1 MELEMDTTFWVISK
15 IFWLIA
21 SPNTSIFLVL
31 LAGVGLLF
39 FGHEK
44 LGKKLIVAS
53 TALLFLISSLPIY
66 QILLL
71 PLENRFPIPEPLP
84 KNVDGIIV
92 LGGAEIP
99 KLTQMRGQVSLTDSA
114 ERLTAF
120 LSLTHRYSDA
130 KFVYAGG
137 QGAITAQEYKS
148 ATTARLFFEQ
158 MGLDTSRVI
167 FDSQSRNTQENI
179 ENALKLAQPEKGE
192 KWVLITSAWH
202 MPRSVG
208 IFRKL
213 NWQVIPYPVD
223 FKTHGQFEMNIGLPK
238 LSAIA
243 SVSNVVYEWIGLF
256 YYRLMGRTSE
266 LFPGPL

>member
-1 MELEMDTTFWVISK
+1 MDNTTWVISK
-15 IFWLIA
+15 IFWLLA

-39 FGHEK
+39 LSREK

-53 TALLFLISSLPIY
+53 TALILLFSSLPIY
-66 QILLL
+66 EILLL

-84 KNVDGIIV
+84 EKLDGIIV

-99 KLTQMRGQVSLTDSA
+99 KLTKLRGQISLTNSA
-114 ERLTAF
+114 ERLTTF
-120 LSLTHRYSDA
+120 VSLARKYSDA

-137 QGAITAQEYKS
+137 QGAITAQKYKS
-148 ATTARLFFEQ
+148 AATARLFFEQ
-158 MGLDTSRVI
+158 MGLDTSHII
-167 FDSQSRNTQENI
+167 FDSQSRNTQENA
-179 ENALKLAQPEKGE
+179 ENALKLVHPEKGE
-192 KWVLITSAWH
+192 QWVLITSAWH

-223 FKTHGQFEMNIGLPK
+223 FKTTGELEMDIKLPRFSTIG
-238 LSAIA
+238 
-243 SVSNVVYEWIGLF
+243 SVSNAIYEWIGLF
-256 YYRLMGRTSE
+256 YYWLMGRTSE

>member
-1 MELEMDTTFWVISK
+1 MDTELWIVSK
-15 IFWLIA
+15 IFWRLA

-31 LAGVGLLF
+31 LVGVFLLF
-39 FGHEK
+39 LGKEK
-44 LGKKLIVAS
+44 LGKKLIVA
-53 TALLFLISSLPIY
+53 TTVLIFIISSLPVY
-66 QILLL
+66 SLLLL

-84 KNVDGIIV
+84 EKLDGVIV

-99 KLTQMRGQVSLTDSA
+99 KLTQMRGQVSLTDSV
-114 ERLTAF
+114 ERLTTF
-120 LSLTHRYSDA
+120 ISLARRYSDA
-130 KFVYAGG
+130 RFVYAGG

-223 FKTHGQFEMNIGLPK
+223 FKTNGQFEMNIGLPK

>member
-1 MELEMDTTFWVISK
+1 MFWVISK

-31 LAGVGLLF
+31 LAGVSLLF
-39 FGHEK
+39 FGREK
-44 LGKKLIVAS
+44 LGEKLIVAS
-53 TALLFLISSLPIY
+53 TTLLFLISSLPVY

-71 PLENRFPIPEPLP
+71 PLENRFPIPKPLP
-84 KNVDGIIV
+84 EKVDGVIV

-99 KLTQMRGQVSLTDSA
+99 KLTQLRGQISLTDSV
-114 ERLTAF
+114 ERLTTF
-120 LSLTHRYSDA
+120 VSLARKYSDA

-137 QGAITAQEYKS
+137 QGAIMAQEYKS

-158 MGLDTSRVI
+158 MGLDTSSVI
-167 FDSQSRNTQENI
+167 FESQSRNTQENV
-179 ENALKLAQPEKGE
+179 ENALQLAQPEKGE
-192 KWVLITSAWH
+192 NWVLITSAWH

-223 FKTHGQFEMNIGLPK
+223 FKTTGKLEMRISVPK
-238 LSAIA
+238 FSAIA

-256 YYRLMGRTSE
+256 YYWLMGRTSE
-266 LFPGPL
+266 LFPRPL

>member
-1 MELEMDTTFWVISK
+1 MDTVFWVISK
-15 IFWLIA
+15 IFWLLA
-21 SPNTSIFLVL
+21 SPDTSIFLVL

-39 FGHEK
+39 LGREK
-44 LGKKLIVAS
+44 LGKKLIIAS
-53 TALLFLISSLPIY
+53 TALIFIISSLPVY
-66 QILLL
+66 EILLL
-71 PLENRFPIPEPLP
+71 PLENRFPIPVPLP
-84 KNVDGIIV
+84 EKVDGIIV

-99 KLTQMRGQVSLTDSA
+99 KVTQLRGQVSLTDSV
-114 ERLTAF
+114 ERLTSF
-120 LSLTHRYSDA
+120 VSLARKYPDA

-137 QGAITAQEYKS
+137 QGAITEQEFKS

-167 FDSQSRNTQENI
+167 FDSQSRNTQENVK
-179 ENALKLAQPEKGE
+179 NALQLVQPEKGE

-223 FKTHGQFEMNIGLPK
+223 FKTTGKFKMKINLPRFSTIGSISK
-238 LSAIA
+238 
-243 SVSNVVYEWIGLF
+243 VVYEWIGLF
-256 YYRLMGRTSE
+256 YYWLMGRTAE
-266 LFPGPL
+266 LFPKPL

>member
-1 MELEMDTTFWVISK
+1 MDNVFWVISK

-31 LAGVGLLF
+31 LAGVSLLF
-39 FGHEK
+39 FGREK

-53 TALLFLISSLPIY
+53 TTLLLLISSLPVD

-71 PLENRFPIPEPLP
+71 PLENRFPIPKPLP
-84 KNVDGIIV
+84 EKVDGVIV

-99 KLTQMRGQVSLTDSA
+99 KLTQLRGQISLTDSA
-114 ERLTAF
+114 ERLTTF
-120 LSLTHRYSDA
+120 VSLARKYSDA

-158 MGLDTSRVI
+158 MDIDISRIV
-167 FDSQSRNTQENI
+167 FDSQSRNTQENV
-179 ENALKLAQPEKGE
+179 ENALQLAQPEKGE
-192 KWVLITSAWH
+192 NWVLITSAWH

-213 NWQVIPYPVD
+213 NWRVIPYPVD
-223 FKTHGQFEMNIGLPK
+223 FKTTGSLEMRISVPK
-238 LSAIA
+238 ISAIA
-243 SVSNVVYEWIGLF
+243 PVSNVVYEWIGLF
-256 YYRLMGRTSE
+256 YYWLMGRTSE

>member
-1 MELEMDTTFWVISK
+1 MDNALWVISK
-15 IFWLIA
+15 IFWLLA
-21 SPNTSIFLVL
+21 SPDASIFLVL

-39 FGHEK
+39 LGREK

-53 TALLFLISSLPIY
+53 TTLIFLISSLPIS

-84 KNVDGIIV
+84 EKIDGIIV
-92 LGGAEIP
+92 LGGAENP
-99 KLTQMRGQVSLTDSA
+99 KLTHLRGQVSLTDSV
-114 ERLTAF
+114 ERLTTF
-120 LSLTHRYSDA
+120 VSLVRKYPNA

-137 QGAITAQEYKS
+137 QGWITAQEYKS

-158 MGLDTSRVI
+158 MGLDTSRII
-167 FDSQSRNTQENI
+167 FDSQSRNTQENVA
-179 ENALKLAQPEKGE
+179 NALQLVQPEKGE
-192 KWVLITSAWH
+192 QWVLITSAWH

-223 FKTHGQFEMNIGLPK
+223 FKEPKNLEMEIRMPRF
-238 LSAIA
+238 SAIG

-256 YYRLMGRTSE
+256 YYWLMGRTSE
-266 LFPGPL
+266 FFPGPL

>member
-1 MELEMDTTFWVISK
+1 MDNAFWIISK
-15 IFWLIA
+15 IFWRFA
-21 SPNTSIFLVL
+21 SPNTSIFLIL
-31 LAGVGLLF
+31 LTGVGLLF
-39 FGHEK
+39 LGREK
-44 LGKKLIVAS
+44 LGKTLILAT
-53 TALLFLISSLPIY
+53 TALIFFISVLPVY
-66 QILLL
+66 NLLLL

-84 KNVDGIIV
+84 KKVDGVIV

-99 KLTQMRGQVSLTDSA
+99 KLTQIRGQVSLTDSV
-114 ERLTAF
+114 ERLTTF
-120 LSLTHRYSDA
+120 VSLTYRYSDA

-167 FDSQSRNTQENI
+167 FDSQSRNTQENV
-179 ENALKLAQPEKGE
+179 ENALQLAHPVKGE

-223 FKTHGQFEMNIGLPK
+223 FKTTGKLEMSIGIPNF
-238 LSAIA
+238 SAIA

-256 YYRLMGRTSE
+256 YYWLMGRTSE

>member
-1 MELEMDTTFWVISK
+1 MDTVFWVISK
-15 IFWLIA
+15 IFWLLA
-21 SPNTSIFLVL
+21 SPDTSIFLVL

-39 FGHEK
+39 LGREK
-44 LGKKLIVAS
+44 LGKKLIVVS
-53 TALLFLISSLPIY
+53 TALIFIISSLPVY
-66 QILLL
+66 EILLL

-84 KNVDGIIV
+84 KKVDGIIV

-99 KLTQMRGQVSLTDSA
+99 KVTQLRGQISLTDSV
-114 ERLTAF
+114 ERLTNF
-120 LSLTHRYSDA
+120 VSLARKYSDA

-137 QGAITAQEYKS
+137 QGAVTVQEYKS

-167 FDSQSRNTQENI
+167 FDSQSRNTQENV
-179 ENALKLAQPEKGE
+179 ENALQIVQPKKGE
-192 KWVLITSAWH
+192 QWVLITSAWH

-223 FKTHGQFEMNIGLPK
+223 FKKPGKLEMKIKMPRFSTIGSISK
-238 LSAIA
+238 
-243 SVSNVVYEWIGLF
+243 VVYEWIGLF
-256 YYRLMGRTSE
+256 YYWLMGRTPE